1 VVVDPTDPHRLMAD
15 NVPHLALPLRFV
27 STGFVTVQQ
36 DTLDEVRTS
45 VAAIVAFPIGSRIED
60 PDFGVPE
67 IELTD
72 RPLDVDGMQNAI
84 EDYEPRAAI
93 NVVELPY
100 DPSDPLAAR
109 VRVEVALPGETEEV
123 I

>member
-1 VVVDPTDPHRLMAD
+1 MDD
-15 NVPHLALPLRFV
+15 VPHIALPIRVL
-27 STGFVTVQQ
+27 STGYVSVQQ

-45 VAAIVAFPIGSRIED
+45 VAAIVAFPVGSRVEA

-67 IELTD
+67 LELAQ
-72 RPLDVDGMQNAI
+72 RPLDVDALAEAI
-84 EDYEPRAAI
+84 EDFEPRAAI

-100 DPSDPLAAR
+100 DGRDPLAAH